1 MSNTQPPFQLTS
13 LIDLQT
19 DYLNT
24 LPTGASSNQLYVD
37 LQSNLN
43 NLNTRATNA
52 NNVLSSELGNL
63 SEVDTL
69 LTEEKQDLD
78 IKKQQVDGAHF
89 AKMRELSFMDSR
101 RKRQSE
107 LTNMYY
113 ILFVALLIFIGIVIL
128 NRFFE
133 LSDGLLTIFALI
145 IFSTAGLLMTNKYLQ
160 IRKRDKGDYDKLSLT
175 PPVPPYLTESEIQ
188 ASAVRAA
195 NLAALTENDRCGRS
209 TCGEGTQW
217 DVARAACVPTP
228 VTTPTTPPTSGPVT
242 TPTTSG
248 PVSNPVSAFTTIEDT
263 KYVYDVKPFE
273 SSKKSSF
280 TPFS

>member
-1 MSNTQPPFQLTS
+1 MSDTQPPFQLTS
-13 LIDLQT
+13 LIDLQR

-24 LPTGASSNQLYVD
+24 LPTDASNNQLYID

-43 NLNTRATNA
+43 SLNTSATRA

-63 SEVDTL
+63 SKVDRL
-69 LTEEKQDLD
+69 LNSERRDLN
-78 IKKQQVDGAHF
+78 IKKEQVDGAHF

-113 ILFVALLIFIGIVIL
+113 ILFIALLIFIGIVIL

-133 LSDGLLTIFALI
+133 LSDGLLTIFALV

-188 ASAVRAA
+188 ANAIKAA
-195 NLAALTENDRCGRS
+195 NLAALAENDKCGRT

-217 DVARAACVPTP
+217 DVAKSACVPTT
-228 VTTPTTPPTSGPVT
+228 TTPA
-242 TPTTSG
+242 TTSA
-248 PVSNPVSAFTTIEDT
+248 PVSNPVSAFTTIEET

-280 TPFS
+280 TPFA